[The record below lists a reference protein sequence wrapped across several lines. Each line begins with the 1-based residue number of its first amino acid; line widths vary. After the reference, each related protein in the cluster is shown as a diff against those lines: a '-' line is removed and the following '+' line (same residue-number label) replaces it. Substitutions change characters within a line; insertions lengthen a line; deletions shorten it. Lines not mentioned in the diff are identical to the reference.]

1 MEVEFSTFCTAYD
14 YGKILIVNNER
25 IIERLNSKYSNG
37 CASNGNIILETSPRG
52 HGGRRRQKRDRLWTQ
67 SSQSVI
73 LDSRQ

>member
-37 CASNGNIILETSPRG
+37 CASNGNIILWLNLFLKKTN
-52 HGGRRRQKRDRLWTQ
+52 
-67 SSQSVI
+67 SS
-73 LDSRQ
+73 